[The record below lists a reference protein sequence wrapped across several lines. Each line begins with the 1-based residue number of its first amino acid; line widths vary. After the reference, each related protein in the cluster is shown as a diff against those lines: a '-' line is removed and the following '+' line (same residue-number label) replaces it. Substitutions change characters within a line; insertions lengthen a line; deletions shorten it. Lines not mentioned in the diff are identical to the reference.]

1 MPSPLIAR
9 PISPPAFESPP
20 AILPR
25 PFIAVPRSGIPPT
38 DAPLNAEPM
47 DPLRRPTVFSKS
59 AIPELIPP
67 PKPPPNELVT
77 ELTALLA
84 EDITD
89 VNGLSDKDIKRLRL
103 DYLLLEKCAI
113 II

>member
-1 MPSPLIAR
+1 MPPLKLATLL
-9 PISPPAFESPP
+9 SNP
-20 AILPR
+20 AIPVDMLP
-25 PFIAVPRSGIPPT
+25 P
-38 DAPLNAEPM
+38 N
-47 DPLRRPTVFSKS
+47 
-59 AIPELIPP
+59 PP
-67 PKPPPNELVT
+67 PKALVA

-103 DYLLLEKCAI
+103 DYLLLKKCAI